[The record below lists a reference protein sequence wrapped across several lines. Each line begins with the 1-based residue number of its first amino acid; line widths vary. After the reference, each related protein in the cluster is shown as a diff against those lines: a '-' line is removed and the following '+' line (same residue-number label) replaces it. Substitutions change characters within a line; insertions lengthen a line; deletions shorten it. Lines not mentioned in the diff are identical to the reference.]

1 MLSTDTTVGQLVTER
16 PSRSRVFEALGVNY
30 CCGGNRSLGEV
41 CAEKGLD
48 TTTVLR
54 MLEAYEVPGAGS
66 EDGKD
71 WSEASMTELVEHIVE
86 VHHGYLKE
94 TLPRLERLVGRVA
107 TVHGEGR
114 PELVDLRE
122 TFDALK
128 PELEAHLLKEEEVL
142 FPMCRELE
150 VAEAKPNFHCRTV
163 DNPIGTL
170 VAEHEEVGGVL
181 LRMRELTGGYEPP
194 EGACNTY
201 RAMLDGLEELER
213 DVHLHVHKENN
224 VLFPKASAAEA
235 ALPAGGA

>member
-1 MLSTDTTVGQLVTER
+1 M
-16 PSRSRVFEALGVNY
+16 GVNY
-30 CCGGNRSLGEV
+30 CCGGNRSLKEV

-48 TTTVLR
+48 ATTVLR
-54 MLEAYEVPGAGS
+54 MLEAYNDEPGADP
-66 EDGKD
+66 EDGRD
-71 WSEASMTELVEHIVE
+71 WSEAPMRELVEHIVE

-94 TLPRLERLVGRVA
+94 ALPRLERLVGRVA

-114 PELVDLRE
+114 PELVELRGI
-122 TFDALK
+122 FDALR

-142 FPMCRELE
+142 FPMCRELA
-150 VAEAKPNFHCRTV
+150 VAGAKPNFHCRTV
-163 DNPIGTL
+163 NNPIGTM

-201 RAMLDGLEELER
+201 RAMLDGLAELER

-235 ALPAGGA
+235 ALPARGA

>member
-1 MLSTDTTVGQLVTER
+1 VLSIDTTVGQLVTER

-30 CCGGNRSLGEV
+30 CCGGKRSLGEV

-48 TTTVLR
+48 ATTVLR
-54 MLEAYEVPGAGS
+54 MLEAYELPGAGS

-71 WSEASMTELVEHIVE
+71 WSEAPMTELVGHIVE

-94 TLPRLERLVGRVA
+94 ALPRLERLVGRVA
-107 TVHGEGR
+107 TVHGEGH
-114 PELVDLRE
+114 PEILELRE
-122 TFDALK
+122 TFGTLK

-150 VAEAKPNFHCRTV
+150 EAEVRPEFHRRSV
-163 DNPIGTL
+163 ENPIRTL

-235 ALPAGGA
+235 ALPAST